1 MLLQSS
7 AAGTQQAAAPLAW
20 TQIALV
26 AILLVAIGAIAF
38 MLVRTGMGSGTLSR
52 DERTWLDYGNL
63 YVVALGIGAVT
74 VGFLVMLL
82 FLNQFPNRAQA
93 LGFLTAMFGA
103 VVGLV
108 GTYFGVK
115 SSADARESTEKV
127 ALATSAASTTPTV
140 TIAPAKAPVDDA
152 APLAAG
158 ASHTVTAT
166 VISVDGSSAAHIP
179 VTFKITA
186 GPDAG
191 KTGTSVA
198 DDHGL
203 ATYMFTNNGTAG
215 TDTIEAAT
223 LGGSGTATATFT

>member
-1 MLLQSS
+1 
-7 AAGTQQAAAPLAW
+7 LA
-20 TQIALV
+20 
-26 AILLVAIGAIAF
+26 AIGAIAF
-38 MLVRTGMGSGTLSR
+38 MLIRTGIVSGTLSR

-82 FLNQFPNRAQA
+82 FLDQFPDKAQA

-115 SSADARESTEKV
+115 SSADAREGTEKV
-127 ALATSAASTTPTV
+127 ALTS
-140 TIAPAKAPVDDA
+140 
-152 APLAAG
+152 G

-166 VISVDGSSAAHIP
+166 VVSVDGSPAAHIP

-191 KTGTSVA
+191 VTGTSVA

-203 ATYMFTNNGTAG
+203 ATYTFTNNGTAG
-215 TDTIEAAT
+215 TDTIEAAS